1 MYAVNRISDHFL
13 SLASFLQTTV
23 TAAYKNTKVANTIA
37 TDVSAGGIP
46 GKKLQKTSTS
56 NVADG
61 STQGFA
67 N

>member
-1 MYAVNRISDHFL
+1 
-13 SLASFLQTTV
+13 LQTTV

-56 NVADG
+56 KMLQMEAPKVLLI
-61 STQGFA
+61 TFYCY
-67 N
+67 